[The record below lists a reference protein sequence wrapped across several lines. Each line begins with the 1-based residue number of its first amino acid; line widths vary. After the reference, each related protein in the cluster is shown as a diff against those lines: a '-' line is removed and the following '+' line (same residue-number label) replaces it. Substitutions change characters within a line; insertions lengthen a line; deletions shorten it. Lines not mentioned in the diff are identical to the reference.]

1 MLVHFCP
8 PFREIGWDIAITP
21 DGPVIVELN
30 TGTGVYSVQMG
41 PQYGVA
47 KYFEGYIP
55 TYFNNV
61 R

>member
-1 MLVHFCP
+1 MIDLVSSLLP
-8 PFREIGWDIAITP
+8 PFREIGWDIALTL

-47 KYFEGYIP
+47 NAFKDCIP
-55 TYFNNV
+55 HFTN
-61 R
+61 